1 MVSSGLVYRCICY
14 CAKEILPWRLV
25 LGAYSFPWEFDGE
38 KAHYVFLDALITAD
52 LRGSSAN
59 LCVIPFDKDV
69 NAYEKIVLFFDL
81 NKTYSDFY
89 EKALGDPLL
98 SEFARKYMGWR
109 PRLTSLWWATII
121 GICQQN
127 TGFIQGW
134 KMLASIIKLYGRK
147 TVIGN
152 TTIPIPPAPLDVLKQ
167 PDLLVKARTGYRAE
181 TIIRVANLFV
191 EKDEDDIG
199 YDELIAVKGI
209 GKYTASLALVLARR
223 EYWRAPIDRWLRKI
237 VSHVYRVDEKH
248 ADRVYHEIWGD
259 YQGLAAL
266 ATTIALDAVPLRKA
280 LERID
285 NGILVPTIIDKPTP
299 ANMWKFTNYW

>member
-1 MVSSGLVYRCICY
+1 LASRRVCCGSRN
-14 CAKEILPWRLV
+14 ILPWRLV
-25 LGAYSFPWEFDGE
+25 LGAYSFPWEFNGE
-38 KAHYVFLDALITAD
+38 EAYYVFDNAVITAV
-52 LRGSSAN
+52 LRESSAE
-59 LCVIPFDKDV
+59 LCAIPFGMDV
-69 NAYEKIVLFFDL
+69 DAYEKIILFFDL
-81 NKTYSDFY
+81 GNPYSEFY

-98 SEFARKYMGWR
+98 SEFAKKYMGWR

-134 KMLASIIKLYGRK
+134 RMLASITKLYGK
-147 TVIGN
+147 KIIVGSKALL
-152 TTIPIPPAPLDVLKQ
+152 IPPTPADVLKH

-181 TIIRVANLFV
+181 TIIRVAKLFA

-199 YDELIAVKGI
+199 YDELISIKGI
-209 GKYTASLALVLARR
+209 GRYTASLALVLARR
-223 EYWRAPIDRWLRKI
+223 EYWRAPIDRWLKKI
-237 VSHVYRVDEKH
+237 ISHVYHIDDRY
-248 ADRVYHEIWGD
+248 ADRIYHEIWGD

-285 NGILVPTIIDKPTP
+285 NGILVPTIMDKPTP